1 MRAIAKPIA
10 SLPRLSQLNLYRNRL
25 GDAGSVFLCK
35 QLSVGA
41 CAATLHT
48 LWLSDNN
55 IHTFPADILKIAG
68 LARLF
73 LSANKIKHIPQELA
87 LLEKLTEVDIDHNP
101 TKGLPDDV
109 YYRGMVRLPGARWDL
124 LRPFFRTQMGLD
136 LPDEDDFEDL
146 SVRPKTGQSTG

>member
-73 LSANKIKHIPQELA
+73 LSANKIKHIPHELA
-87 LLEKLTEVDIDHNP
+87 LLEKLTTLHEE
-101 TKGLPDDV
+101 T
-109 YYRGMVRLPGARWDL
+109 A
-124 LRPFFRTQMGLD
+124 
-136 LPDEDDFEDL
+136 
-146 SVRPKTGQSTG
+146 